1 MAETG
6 IHGAQLVVLLLL
18 LFVAAFAALA
28 RKLRTPYPIVL
39 VVAGLLLS
47 FVPGIPKITLDPD
60 LIFLVALPPL
70 LYAAAWVTSWRDF
83 SRNLVSISML
93 AFGLVGFTVLGV
105 ALAGPW
111 LFPGFDWRVGFVLG
125 AAVATTD
132 AIAATSIAK
141 RIGLPKRIVDLLE
154 GESLINDATGLLAL
168 EFAVALVVN
177 GQDPTLGSGILRLS
191 YLVLAGVG
199 SGLILGRIVEWFE
212 HRIDDG
218 PIEIAV
224 SILVPY
230 AAYLTAEAI
239 HASGVLAVVAAGL
252 YLGRKSSQFLSP
264 GVRLQAQ
271 AVWDSVTFI
280 LNGFVFV
287 LIGLQLR
294 SVLAGVR
301 ELSSQRLILYGV
313 LFSIFLILLRLV
325 WTFPGAYVSH
335 FIRTRLLHQN
345 EQRPGVRQ
353 VFVVGWTGM
362 RGVIALAAAM
372 SLPQIV
378 DDGGPFPHRD
388 LIVFLTFCVILVTL
402 VVQGLTLPPLIRALG
417 LAGTSGP
424 TSEERDARRLVLQAT
439 QARLKEIR
447 RSDSSNFAEIYDD
460 LEQHYKHR
468 LVSLGGDLPDEDKA
482 HAEHYVRYL
491 DLSRELLDV
500 ERKTALRLRDEG
512 RITDDV
518 LRELEREQDLN
529 ETRLI
534 AAIDHQTGERLL
546 S

>member
-1 MAETG
+1 M
-6 IHGAQLVVLLLL
+6 
-18 LFVAAFAALA
+18 
-28 RKLRTPYPIVL
+28 
-39 VVAGLLLS
+39 
-47 FVPGIPKITLDPD
+47 
-60 LIFLVALPPL
+60 LPPL

-83 SRNLVSISML
+83 SRDIVSISML

-111 LFPGFDWRVGFVLG
+111 LFRGFDWRIGFVLG

-154 GESLINDATGLLAL
+154 GESLLNDATGLVAL
-168 EFAVALVVN
+168 EFAVAMVVH
-177 GQDPTLGSGILRLS
+177 GQDPTVGSGLLRLL
-191 YLVLAGVG
+191 YLTVAGIG
-199 SGLILGRIVEWFE
+199 SGLILARIVEWFE

-218 PIEIAV
+218 PIEIAI

-252 YLGRKSSQFLSP
+252 YLGRKSSQFFSP

-271 AVWDSVTFI
+271 AFWNSLTFI

-287 LIGLQLR
+287 LIGLQLP
-294 SVLAGVR
+294 SVLAGVS
-301 ELSSQRLILYGV
+301 ELSVRKLFLYGA
-313 LFSIFLILLRLV
+313 LFSVFLILLRLF

-345 EQRPGVRQ
+345 EKLPSVRQ

-372 SLPQIV
+372 SLPQTTAE
-378 DDGGPFPHRD
+378 GSPFPHRD

-402 VVQGLTLPPLIRALG
+402 VFQGLTLPPLIRLLG
-417 LAGTSGP
+417 IAESLSP
-424 TSEERDARRLVLQAT
+424 KHQDREARRLVLEA
-439 QARLKEIR
+439 ALERLNEIR
-447 RSDSSNFAEIYDD
+447 RGDPSGSVEVFDD

-468 LVSLGGDLPDEDKA
+468 LVSLGGELQEHERA
-482 HAEHYVRYL
+482 HAEHYSQYL
-491 DLSRELLDV
+491 ECSRTLLDV
-500 ERKTALRLRDEG
+500 ERQTALRLRDEG
-512 RITDDV
+512 RITDEV
-518 LRELEREQDLN
+518 LRELEYEQDLT

-534 AAIDHQTGERLL
+534 AATESR
-546 S
+546 